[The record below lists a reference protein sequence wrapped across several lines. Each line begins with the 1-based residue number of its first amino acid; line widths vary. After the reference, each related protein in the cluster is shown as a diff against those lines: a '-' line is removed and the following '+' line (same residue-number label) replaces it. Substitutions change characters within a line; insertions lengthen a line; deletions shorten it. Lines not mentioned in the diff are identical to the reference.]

1 MMFKRLAILV
11 IEIDRPKI
19 DKVET
24 AFQCSFAQSFEFLAR
39 ELRLTYSTTIGEPR
53 IITPRKFVHH
63 ETVRVGNCPLSST
76 TSPSR
81 FSIAA

>member
-1 MMFKRLAILV
+1 MVTERFAARARYSHALTKSLLVGALAFGAALFYQL
-11 IEIDRPKI
+11 E
-19 DKVET
+19 
-24 AFQCSFAQSFEFLAR
+24 QFASR
-39 ELRLTYSTTIGEPR
+39 EHAHL
-53 IITPRKFVHH
+53 RKFVHH